1 MRRAFLLFVVAIA
14 CVRAG
19 AAPKPNFIFI
29 MADDLGYGDIGCYG
43 STRIK
48 TPNIDALAKGGMR
61 FTDYHSNGPVCS
73 PTRAALL
80 TGRYQQRCN
89 LEGVVTAKGSARQ
102 TGMPLQERTFA
113 EALKA
118 AGYRTGLFGKWH
130 LGYRRKFNPT
140 RQGFDEFVGYVS
152 GNVDFHS
159 HIDQAGVEDWW
170 QGDQLK
176 PEQGYVTD
184 LITKHA
190 LRFIETH
197 QDHPFCL
204 YLPHEAPHYP
214 YQGRQDPPGRTVGK
228 PGVVQGARSDKQKAY
243 QEMVE
248 VMDEGVGR
256 VVETVKCL
264 GLEHRTFIVF
274 CSDNG
279 ATALGNNGV
288 LRGTKGTLF
297 EGGHRVPAIAYWPD
311 KIRPGSRTDQM
322 ALGMDWYPTML
333 ALAGV
338 DTPADLSFDGMD
350 LSSVLLK
357 GTPAI
362 ERTVFW
368 RYKGHQA
375 LRKGAWKLLISRTA
389 QKGGQ
394 DQPKTYLF
402 DLNADLA
409 EQTNLVQTM
418 PEKLKQLQAE
428 LRAWEKDVDA
438 DGQKAVNQ

>member
-1 MRRAFLLFVVAIA
+1 MHRTFLLSVVAIF

-43 STRIK
+43 NASIK
-48 TPNIDALAKGGMR
+48 TPNIDALARGGMR

-89 LEGVVTAKGSARQ
+89 LESVVTAKGPARQ

-159 HIDQAGVEDWW
+159 HIDQAGFEDWW
-170 QGDQLK
+170 QGDQKK

-184 LITKHA
+184 LITQHA
-190 LRFIETH
+190 LRFIEAH
-197 QDHPFCL
+197 QGRPFCL

-214 YQGRQDPPGRTVGK
+214 YQGRKDPPIRKVGD
-228 PGVVQGARSDKQKAY
+228 PGAVQGTRNDKQRAY

-248 VMDEGVGR
+248 VMDEGIGR
-256 VVETVKCL
+256 VVETVQRL
-264 GLEHRTFIVF
+264 GLEHNTLIVF

-279 ATALGNNGV
+279 ATALGDNGI

-311 KIRPGSRTDQM
+311 RIRAGTVSDQM

-333 ALAGV
+333 TLAGV
-338 DTPADLSFDGMD
+338 DTPAGLSFDGMD
-350 LSSVLLK
+350 LSRVLLK
-357 GTPAI
+357 GTPAT
-362 ERTVFW
+362 ERTAFW
-368 RYKGHQA
+368 RYRGHRA
-375 LRKGAWKLLISRTA
+375 LVVLHKYLVFTASR
-389 QKGGQ
+389 
-394 DQPKTYLF
+394 
-402 DLNADLA
+402 A
-409 EQTNLVQTM
+409 ERLPAICYIVC
-418 PEKLKQLQAE
+418 PLQSE
-428 LRAWEKDVDA
+428 PNRLRAWFVRSLTIHITAQLSNHPDHYL
-438 DGQKAVNQ
+438 